1 MGVHVKRVRESMI
14 KKDTKKRK
22 MPNKNYR
29 AGYLLELSTKKKW
42 EEKGFYVI
50 RSAGS
55 HGIADLV
62 ALCSGSSGNPLVY
75 LIQCKT
81 KGKISLSDRHNL
93 KMTADSLGATAV
105 LVYRDEKNKYTEEWL
120 ICE

>member
-1 MGVHVKRVRESMI
+1 
-14 KKDTKKRK
+14 
-22 MPNKNYR
+22 MPNPKYQ
-29 AGYLLELSTKKKW
+29 AGYRLELETKKKW
-42 EEKGFYVI
+42 EAKGYYVI

-81 KGKISLSDRHNL
+81 KGKISLQDREAL
-93 KMTADSLGATAV
+93 KNTASGIGAVGV
-105 LVYRDEKNKYTEEWL
+105 LVYKDARKYKEEWL
-120 ICE
+120 N